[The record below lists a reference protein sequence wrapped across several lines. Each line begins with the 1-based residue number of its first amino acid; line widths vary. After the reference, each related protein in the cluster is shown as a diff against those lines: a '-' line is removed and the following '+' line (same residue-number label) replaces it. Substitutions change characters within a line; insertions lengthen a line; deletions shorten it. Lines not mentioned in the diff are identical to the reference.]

1 MDEAVKE
8 QLTYQLDSIMYKLW
22 DMVKSTERLMIR
34 LDDDSKEWPEEADIM
49 LEELDNA
56 AGDLED
62 IWYTIV
68 PEIARY

>member
-1 MDEAVKE
+1 MQEAVKE
-8 QLTYQLDSIMYKLW
+8 QLTYQLESIMYKLW

-34 LDDDSKEWPEEADIM
+34 LDDDSKEWPEEADVM

-68 PEIARY
+68 PEINRC

>member
-1 MDEAVKE
+1 MQESVKE
-8 QLTYQLDSIMYKLW
+8 QLTYQLESIMYKLW

-34 LDDDSKEWPEEADIM
+34 LDDDSKEWPEEADVM

-68 PEIARY
+68 PEINRY

>member
-8 QLTYQLDSIMYKLW
+8 QLTYQLDSIMHKLW